1 LTSNK
6 FVISIMLSQPVIVLL
21 GGDEAFDGSV

>member
-1 LTSNK
+1 MSNE
-6 FVISIMLSQPVIVLL
+6 FVIIIMLSRPVIVLL